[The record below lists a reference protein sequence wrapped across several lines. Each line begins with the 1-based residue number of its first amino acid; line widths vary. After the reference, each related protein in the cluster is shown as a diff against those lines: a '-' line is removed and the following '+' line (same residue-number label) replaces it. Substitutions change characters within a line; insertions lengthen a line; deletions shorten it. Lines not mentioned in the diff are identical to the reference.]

1 VSADRP
7 YRRFWAV
14 EKLHRNAHATLARRF
29 PCRHKEP
36 NRQGVVLHASR
47 RSSPNKSNK
56 TCFSHAGTG
65 GGGGNIDD
73 PQVFWDGGWMA
84 VMDKAFKKTEN
95 LK

>member
-1 VSADRP
+1 MQA
-7 YRRFWAV
+7 
-14 EKLHRNAHATLARRF
+14 
-29 PCRHKEP
+29 
-36 NRQGVVLHASR
+36 QGE
-47 RSSPNKSNK
+47 
-56 TCFSHAGTG
+56 